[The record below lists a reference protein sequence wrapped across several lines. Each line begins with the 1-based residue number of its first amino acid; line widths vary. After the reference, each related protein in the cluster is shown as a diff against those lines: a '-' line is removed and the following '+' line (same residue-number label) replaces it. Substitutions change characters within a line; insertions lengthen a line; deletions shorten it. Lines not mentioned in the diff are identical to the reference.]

1 MTETLQFCVLL
12 PRGYAA
18 REIRISHGRAR
29 RGKIGRRC
37 PTARTAQAGIFMA
50 EILLENIS
58 KSFGDHTVLK
68 DLSLAVRDGE
78 CFTLIGPSGCGKTVL
93 LRIMAGF
100 ETLDAGRMS
109 IGGEVVADAE
119 SGTALP
125 PEQRSLGV
133 VFQDYAVWPHM
144 TVRQNVG
151 YPLKIARRDAS
162 EAAALVQK
170 SIDDVNLTGM
180 EDRLPS
186 QLSGG
191 QQQRVAL
198 ARALVAQPSLLL
210 LDEPLNNLD
219 ANLREE
225 MRFEIKALQ
234 KNLGV
239 TILYVTHDQEIALAI
254 SDRMALLDEQG
265 AIRQIGTPEELFATP
280 ADEFVFSFLGM
291 SNFLRATVDDGVA
304 TIDGHVF
311 PLEPQAGLAG
321 EVRVGFRPSDVQL
334 ARQGQ
339 GLRATVRRASFLGA
353 FTDYQLDV
361 CGQQVRTAVDTHEAL
376 ARDLLLHE
384 GDECVI
390 NLRGAHWFS

>member
-1 MTETLQFCVLL
+1 
-12 PRGYAA
+12 
-18 REIRISHGRAR
+18 
-29 RGKIGRRC
+29 
-37 PTARTAQAGIFMA
+37 MA
-50 EILLENIS
+50 EILIENIS
-58 KSFGDHTVLK
+58 KSFGDLMVLK
-68 DLSLAVRDGE
+68 DLSLTVRDGE

-109 IGGEVVADAE
+109 IGGEVVADAQ

-151 YPLKIARRDAS
+151 YPLKIARRDLV

-225 MRFEIKALQ
+225 MRFEIKELQ

-265 AIRQIGTPEELFATP
+265 AIRQVGTPEELFSAP

-291 SNFLRATVDDGVA
+291 SNFLRVNVA
-304 TIDGHVF
+304 GGLANLEGCVF
-311 PLEPQAGLAG
+311 PLVPQAGLSG
-321 EVRVGFRPSDVQL
+321 EARVGFRPSDVQL
-334 ARQGQ
+334 SRQGE

-361 CGQQVRTAVDTHEAL
+361 CGQQVRTALDTHEAL
-376 ARDLLLHE
+376 ARDLLLAE

-390 NLRGAHWFS
+390 NLRNAHWFS

>member
-151 YPLKIARRDAS
+151 YPLKIARRDAA

-339 GLRATVRRASFLGA
+339 GLQATVRRASFLGA